1 MPLWFFLSVFYF
13 IFFKYLLWFSLCQ
26 IFSKWHHGADGSLCL
41 RVTVSWLVS
50 SVGGKVSV
58 SFGELVSGPMVM
70 VECGF
75 MNINFLL
82 LPQTFQTKVGQLAV
96 LRPGIP
102 NCSVIWHLFYVL
114 TLLRNE
120 EPNCH
125 LVLPLPGSWKPF
137 RNLSGLLSF
146 EHHQNPVNVLPNI
159 EGQERNWVQF
169 SIVAQSCLTLW
180 DPWTAAWQTSM
191 SITNSQSLL
200 KPMSIES
207 VMPSNPLILCCP
219 LLLPPSVFP
228 SVRVFPQRVSSSPQ
242 VAKVLE
248 FQLQLRFSS
257 VSQSS
262 STLCDTMDCS
272 TSGLPVHHQLISISP
287 SE

>member
-58 SFGELVSGPMVM
+58 SFSELVSGPMVM

-102 NCSVIWHLFYVL
+102 NCSVIWRLFYVL

-137 RNLSGLLSF
+137 RTYLVFSPL
-146 EHHQNPVNVLPNI
+146 NI
-159 EGQERNWVQF
+159 TKIQWMF
-169 SIVAQSCLTLW
+169 
-180 DPWTAAWQTSM
+180 
-191 SITNSQSLL
+191 
-200 KPMSIES
+200 
-207 VMPSNPLILCCP
+207 CP
-219 LLLPPSVFP
+219 
-228 SVRVFPQRVSSSPQ
+228 
-242 VAKVLE
+242 
-248 FQLQLRFSS
+248 
-257 VSQSS
+257 
-262 STLCDTMDCS
+262 T
-272 TSGLPVHHQLISISP
+272 
-287 SE
+287 